1 MEVLRRALAHAE
13 THLAALPDQPVS
25 APVDL
30 TLMREALGGPVPEGP
45 EPPIAVI
52 DRLVAGATP
61 GLVASPGPRYFGF
74 VTGGA
79 VPAALAADWLTS
91 AWDQNT
97 AFGVMSPA
105 AAIVEEVAAAWV
117 LDLLGLPSGCS
128 VGFVTG
134 AQMAN
139 VTCLLAARRHV
150 LATAGWDDATRGL
163 IGAPPIRVI
172 IGAEAHVT
180 IHVALRFVGL
190 GAATTI
196 IDVDP
201 QGRMDPGSLAAALER
216 GGGPTIVCA
225 QTGNVNTGACDPL
238 EPITDLCAPVG
249 AWLHVDGAFGLW
261 AAAAPSWRHLVAGA
275 DRADSWATDGHKW
288 LNVPYDSGIAVT
300 AHPDAHR
307 AAMALT
313 ASYLMAGDELRDG
326 SDWAPEAS
334 RRARGIAIWAAI
346 RALGRQGIAD
356 LVDRCCTLARRIDAR
371 LSAAPG
377 VDVLNE
383 VVLNQILVRFTPP
396 AGDVDAFTDA
406 VIGQVQ
412 ADGVCWAGGTTWN
425 DVRAMRISISNWSTT
440 EADADRSVDAILA
453 AQAAVLRHWESPKP
467 AISR

>member
-1 MEVLRRALAHAE
+1 MDVLRRALAHAE

-30 TLMREALGGPVPEGP
+30 TVLRDALGGPVPEGP

-52 DRLVAGATP
+52 DRLVAGAAP

-105 AAIVEEVAAAWV
+105 AAIVEDVAAAWV

-150 LATAGWDDATRGL
+150 LATVGWDDATQGL
-163 IGAPPIRVI
+163 IGAPPIRVVV
-172 IGAEAHVT
+172 GAEAHAT

-190 GAATTI
+190 GAATAI

-201 QGRMDPGSLAAALER
+201 QGRMDPGSLAAVLAR

-238 EPITDLCAPVG
+238 EAIADLCAPVG

-261 AAAAPSWRHLVAGA
+261 AAAAPSLRHLVAGT

-313 ASYLMAGDELRDG
+313 ASYLMTGDGLRDG
-326 SDWAPEAS
+326 SDWTPEAS

-356 LVDRCCTLARRIDAR
+356 LVERCCTLARRMDAR

-383 VVLNQILVRFTPP
+383 VVLNQVLVRFTPP
-396 AGDVDAFTDA
+396 AGDGDAFTDA

-425 DVRAMRISISNWSTT
+425 DLRAMRISVSNWSTT
-440 EADADRSVDAILA
+440 EADADRSVDAILV
-453 AQAAVLRHWESPKP
+453 AQAAVLRHWENP
-467 AISR
+467 